1 MYQFDIFRVG
11 EQWDF
16 ELAKNLTVH
25 VSRPLESSMPSRL
38 PFPPPASIS
47 LPFLV
52 SSVLV
57 KVSTFVPEQSS
68 YGSENA
74 TNVFQTVV
82 ASSSSASST
91 TSSTSANKV
100 SNQVSYLRSAVRH
113 SDGII

>member
-1 MYQFDIFRVG
+1 
-11 EQWDF
+11 
-16 ELAKNLTVH
+16 
-25 VSRPLESSMPSRL
+25 MPSRL

-68 YGSENA
+68 YGPENA

-82 ASSSSASST
+82 ASSSSATTLASS
-91 TSSTSANKV
+91 SSTSANKV
-100 SNQVSYLRSAVRH
+100 SNQVPNPRSAVRH